1 MLLLLLLLLAPLAL
15 ALPLACLPLALARL
29 DMSLLVWPR
38 LVLLVRLLLV
48 GLAAWPVVLSAAAA
62 RLVALGFLVAF
73 ELRVDK
79 ERSHNRASLQ
89 IYVAAL
95 LSRPNSSQG

>member
-1 MLLLLLLLLAPLAL
+1 MLLLLLLLLLLMIPPLAL

-48 GLAAWPVVLSAAAA
+48 GLAAWPVVLYAAAA
-62 RLVALGFLVAF
+62 RLVAKL
-73 ELRVDK
+73 
-79 ERSHNRASLQ
+79 
-89 IYVAAL
+89 IL
-95 LSRPNSSQG
+95 LFPF